1 MTFSEAL
8 AELKKGEFLARKGW
22 NGRGMF
28 IYYVEGSEPK
38 VEELRG
44 RAKEAWTKGVV
55 NSDTALILPH
65 IDMFTHD
72 SSGRI
77 AILCGW
83 LASQSDMLAD
93 DWNIV

>member
-8 AELKKGEFLARKGW
+8 VELKNGEFLARRGW

-38 VEELRG
+38 IEELIG
-44 RAKEAWTKGVV
+44 RAKEAWTKGFA
-55 NSDTALILPH
+55 NSETAFILPH

-77 AILCGW
+77 AILSGW

-93 DWNIV
+93 DWEIV